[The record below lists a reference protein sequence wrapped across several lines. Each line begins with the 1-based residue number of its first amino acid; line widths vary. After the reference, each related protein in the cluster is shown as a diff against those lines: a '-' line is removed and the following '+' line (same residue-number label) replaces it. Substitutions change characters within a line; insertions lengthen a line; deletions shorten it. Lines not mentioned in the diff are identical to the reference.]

1 MPRRGG
7 PADAAAQHSVA
18 QVKFPLVVMYIAVAN
33 VKRLVVDQQA
43 DEFAVGDIDNCL
55 SGLGVGVSSLC
66 IGQRAQFVERIQVG
80 AWQAVRLP
88 LIEVASQSD
97 MSVGEGENGLGL
109 RQGVEMESHLAD
121 APLLDCEGW
130 LCGHDR
136 SPCSVI
142 SETMIPAPCGYTGRG
157 KRRADIP
164 GGASP
169 APTLTL

>member
-43 DEFAVGDIDNCL
+43 DEFAVGDIDNRL

-109 RQGVEMESHLAD
+109 RQGVEIEAHLAD
-121 APLLDCEGW
+121 APLLDREGRTFD
-130 LCGHDR
+130 HSR
-136 SPCSVI
+136 PPSSVMAKT
-142 SETMIPAPCGYTGRG
+142 TM
-157 KRRADIP
+157 
-164 GGASP
+164 
-169 APTLTL
+169 